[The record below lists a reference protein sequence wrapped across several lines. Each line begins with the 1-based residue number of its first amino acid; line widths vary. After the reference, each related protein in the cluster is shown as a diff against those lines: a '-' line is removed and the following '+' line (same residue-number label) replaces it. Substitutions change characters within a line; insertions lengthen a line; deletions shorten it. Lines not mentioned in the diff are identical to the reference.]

1 MKTQQINFRLSETAR
16 NNLAVIC
23 ETSGV
28 NQTAAV
34 EMAIAALAKGLTMNT
49 MNLEQACQKALSGF
63 FRDGPMWTGG
73 VVIIREKTGGFDA
86 IPGAYLSNIS
96 YTGSRDVVVAWQH
109 YDYLPNGID
118 KNSTG
123 AQLAEKISVQNAR

>member
-34 EMAIAALAKGLTMNT
+34 EIALAALAKGLTMNT

-63 FRDGPMWTGG
+63 FRDGPMWMGG
-73 VVIIREKTGGFDA
+73 VMIIKLPDGSFDA
-86 IPGAYLSNIS
+86 VPGAYSSDVS
-96 YTGSRDVVVAWQH
+96 YTEKRTVIQHWRH
-109 YDYLPNGID
+109 YDFLPNGID

-123 AQLAEKISVQNAR
+123 AELAKHIKNAR